1 MIRTII
7 KYKDNKILLDE
18 NDVFEI
24 SNKLFPGFYDIE
36 FNEYNR
42 FKNFIQLNI
51 PKVYPLMPST
61 ELNNIQDYIK
71 IFLSEDYENLCKI
84 TNILRKSGILL
95 YGKPG
100 IGKSN
105 YFNYIIDEAIK
116 QNNACVFNINS
127 ELKLRTIGD
136 KLRELRLIQKELFIV
151 VLEEMDEL
159 FNNSSCEAV
168 IKNLMDGVDSVENTL
183 FLASTNYIDKIPKT
197 LTDRPSRFKKVLEI
211 KQSDNIEEVKKWLEL
226 IYKLFIP
233 TIESQEIENLHELC
247 INKSID
253 EIKNN
258 LIDYKSGI
266 IKINSSIHRSIG
278 FKK

>member
-1 MIRTII
+1 MVRTII

-18 NDVFEI
+18 NDVFEV

-51 PKVYPLMPST
+51 PRVYPLMPST
-61 ELNNIQDYIK
+61 ELKNIQDYIN

-105 YFNYIIDEAIK
+105 YFNYIIDKSIK
-116 QNNACVFNINS
+116 TNNACVFNINS
-127 ELKLRTIGD
+127 ELKLKTIGD
-136 KLRELRLIQKELFIV
+136 KLRELRLIQSELFIV

-159 FNNSSCEAV
+159 LNNNSCEAV

-211 KQSDNIEEVKKWLEL
+211 KQSENIEEVKKWLEL
-226 IYKLFIP
+226 TYKLFIP
-233 TIESQEIENLHELC
+233 NIETVEIENLHELC

-266 IKINSSIHRSIG
+266 VKINSTPYRPIG
-278 FKK
+278 FKN